1 MTTATVTTNG
11 FQGIPQVPAQVP
23 AQRDTNPPITG
34 GANLPPLNPTPGFNP
49 PAGTQVV
56 TSQTIPALQ
65 PPVQVPA
72 QPQPA
77 QPQPAQPAPQA
88 AAPELVELSGV
99 PTSNLRDFDIGEIDD
114 PVIKSTANILLASS
128 PNIDLDRALAKA
140 IQYGQP
146 DLIDVAYLKEK
157 GGTNADNLITIAKS
171 LVTQI
176 ANVAE
181 ANTKAVYALAN
192 GQENWET
199 AVTAFNQFADPTQRK
214 TISDLLDSGK
224 PQFVQYAAQ
233 TVLAFSRQSG
243 AVPFTGQQIQTG
255 QASVAA
261 SQGLSKAQ
269 FQAELAKLNRN
280 APDYAEQSNILLGR
294 RQLGK
299 NIGL

>member
-1 MTTATVTTNG
+1 MTTATVATNG
-11 FQGIPQVPAQVP
+11 FQGIPQVP

-34 GANLPPLNPTPGFNP
+34 EANLPPLNPTPGFNP

-77 QPQPAQPAPQA
+77 QPAPQA

-99 PTSNLRDFDIGEIDD
+99 PTSNLRDFNVGEVDD
-114 PVIKSTANILLASS
+114 PVIKATANILLASS
-128 PNIDLDRALAKA
+128 PDIDLDRALAKA

-181 ANTKAVYALAN
+181 ANTKAVYDLAK

-199 AVTAFNQFADPTQRK
+199 AVTAFNQFADPAQRK

-233 TVLAFSRQSG
+233 TVLEFSKQSG